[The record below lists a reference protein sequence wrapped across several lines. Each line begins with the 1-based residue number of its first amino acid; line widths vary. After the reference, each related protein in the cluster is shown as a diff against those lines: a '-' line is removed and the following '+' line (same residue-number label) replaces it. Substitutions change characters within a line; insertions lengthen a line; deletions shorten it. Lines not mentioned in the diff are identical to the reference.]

1 MIDPMT
7 IPPSSPGSEATAGPK
22 LPSAVCFKGPQTKSR
37 MPGWPLP
44 ASQCLFLCDS
54 LIDTRQT
61 FFSTHTA
68 KSSKQFKI

>member
-44 ASQCLFLCDS
+44 ASQCLPRPRPLFLVDHDC
-54 LIDTRQT
+54 
-61 FFSTHTA
+61 
-68 KSSKQFKI
+68 